1 MFGRLEV
8 KVPLPNLPDNQS
20 DGDLRFEYDL
30 MTKLLEA
37 FDVITGQTLGFEA
50 IEEVTAQ
57 INVAGSVFQKVKG
70 ERGQECGG
78 STSGAEV
85 PGVTWLES
93 MCTRDGSLSKRSPP
107 MSIDLEGIARRSPL
121 R

>member
-1 MFGRLEV
+1 
-8 KVPLPNLPDNQS
+8 
-20 DGDLRFEYDL
+20 

-78 STSGAEV
+78 STSERKLLGFRFSNIAYFDA
-85 PGVTWLES
+85 L
-93 MCTRDGSLSKRSPP
+93 SLPRLFD
-107 MSIDLEGIARRSPL
+107 DLA
-121 R
+121 